1 MFIALR
7 TAFMSK
13 ITIDRYDLSLLDALQ
28 RKGNATNATLGEQI
42 RLSASQI
49 SRRIQRLEEDG
60 VIAGY
65 VALLA
70 PAALGLSITAFAQVS
85 LEPTGESACDAFE
98 DAVAA
103 IPEVLECYS
112 VSGDA
117 DYMLRIVVPDLA
129 AFAELTMK
137 RLLGLPGVG
146 RIRTSIAL
154 QTVKQTHALP
164 LDHLTQPSKPRQRVR
179 YAES

>member
-1 MFIALR
+1 
-7 TAFMSK
+7 MSK
-13 ITIDRYDLSLLDALQ
+13 ITIDRYDLALLEALQ

-42 RLSASQI
+42 KLSASQI

-70 PAALGLSITAFAQVS
+70 PTALGLGVSAFAQVS
-85 LEPTGESACDAFE
+85 LERHSDTSNEVFE

-103 IPEVLECYS
+103 MPEVIDCFS

-117 DYMLRIVVPDLA
+117 DYMLRIVVADLP
-129 AFAELTMK
+129 AFSELMMK
-137 RLLGLPGVG
+137 RMLRLPGIA
-146 RIRTSIAL
+146 RIKTSIAL
-154 QTVKQTHALP
+154 QTIKQTHALP
-164 LDHLTQPSKPRQRVR
+164 LGHLTQPSKPRQRVR
-179 YAES
+179 YAEA

>member
-1 MFIALR
+1 
-7 TAFMSK
+7 MSK
-13 ITIDRYDLSLLDALQ
+13 ITIDRYDLTLLDALQ

-60 VIAGY
+60 IIAGY

-70 PAALGLSITAFAQVS
+70 PSALGLGVTAFAQVI
-85 LEPTGESACDAFE
+85 LERRGDTASESFE
-98 DAVAA
+98 AAVSAM
-103 IPEVLECYS
+103 PEVVECYS

-129 AFAELTMK
+129 AFSELMMK
-137 RLLGLPGVG
+137 RLLSLPRVA
-146 RIRTSIAL
+146 RIKTSIAL
-154 QTVKQTHALP
+154 QNIKQTHILP

>member
-1 MFIALR
+1 
-7 TAFMSK
+7 MSK
-13 ITIDRYDLSLLDALQ
+13 ITIDRYDLALLDALQ

-70 PAALGLSITAFAQVS
+70 PAALGLGVTAFAQVI
-85 LEPTGESACDAFE
+85 LERHDDTATEAFE
-98 DAVAA
+98 GAVASM
-103 IPEVLECYS
+103 PEVMDCFS

-117 DYMLRIVVPDLA
+117 DYMLRMVVPDLA
-129 AFAELTMK
+129 AFSELTMK
-137 RLLGLPGVG
+137 RLPRLPGVA
-146 RIRTSIAL
+146 RVKTSIAL
-154 QTVKQTHALP
+154 HTVKQTHALP

>member
-1 MFIALR
+1 
-7 TAFMSK
+7 MSK
-13 ITIDRYDLSLLDALQ
+13 ITIDRYDLALLDALQ

-70 PAALGLSITAFAQVS
+70 PAALGLGVTAFAEIVLQHS
-85 LEPTGESACDAFE
+85 SEASSEAFE
-98 DAVAA
+98 NAVSEMS
-103 IPEVLECYS
+103 EVTDCFS

-117 DYMLRIVVPDLA
+117 DYLIRLVAPDLPA
-129 AFAELTMK
+129 LSELLMQQVL
-137 RLLGLPGVG
+137 RLPGVA
-146 RIRTSIAL
+146 RIRTSVGL
-154 QTVKQTHALP
+154 KTVKHTPALP
-164 LDHLTQPSKPRQRVR
+164 LGHLTQPSKPRQRVR
-179 YAES
+179 YAET

>member
-1 MFIALR
+1 MA
-7 TAFMSK
+7 K
-13 ITIDRYDLSLLDALQ
+13 ITIDRYDLALLDALQ

-65 VALLA
+65 VALLG
-70 PAALGLSITAFAQVS
+70 PESLGLGVTAFAQVI
-85 LEPTGESACDAFE
+85 LERHGDAASEAFE
-98 DAVAA
+98 TAIAA
-103 IPEVLECYS
+103 LPEVTDCFS

-117 DYMLRIVVPDLA
+117 DYMLRLVVPDLA
-129 AFAELTMK
+129 AFSQLMMK
-137 RLLGLPGVG
+137 NLLRLPGVA
-146 RIRTSIAL
+146 RIKTSIAL
-154 QTVKQTHALP
+154 HTVKRTHVLP
-164 LDHLTQPSKPRQRVR
+164 IDHLTQPSKPRQRVR

>member
-1 MFIALR
+1 MA
-7 TAFMSK
+7 K
-13 ITIDRYDLSLLDALQ
+13 ITIDRYDLALLDALQ

-70 PAALGLSITAFAQVS
+70 PAAIGLSVTAFAQVI
-85 LEPTGESACDAFE
+85 LERRGESTSEAFE
-98 DAVAA
+98 TAIAA
-103 IPEVLECYS
+103 MPQVTDCFS
-112 VSGDA
+112 VSGDS

-129 AFAELTMK
+129 AFSDLMMK
-137 RLLGLPGVG
+137 GLLRLPGVA
-146 RIRTSIAL
+146 RIKTSIAL
-154 QTVKQTHALP
+154 QTVKQTHVLP

>member
-1 MFIALR
+1 MA
-7 TAFMSK
+7 K
-13 ITIDRYDLSLLDALQ
+13 ITIDRYDLALLDALQ

-70 PAALGLSITAFAQVS
+70 PAALGLGVTAFAQVI
-85 LEPTGESACDAFE
+85 LERHSDAASEAFE
-98 DAVAA
+98 TAIAA
-103 IPEVLECYS
+103 MPEVTDCFS

-117 DYMLRIVVPDLA
+117 DYMLRLVVPDLA
-129 AFAELTMK
+129 AFSQLLMK
-137 RLLGLPGVG
+137 TLLRLPGVA
-146 RIRTSIAL
+146 RIKTSIAL
-154 QTVKQTHALP
+154 QTVKRTHVLP
-164 LDHLTQPSKPRQRVR
+164 IDHLTQPSKPRQRVR

>member
-1 MFIALR
+1 
-7 TAFMSK
+7 MSK
-13 ITIDRYDLSLLDALQ
+13 ITIDRYDLALLDALQ

-70 PAALGLSITAFAQVS
+70 PSALGLGITAFAQVI
-85 LEPTGESACDAFE
+85 LERHGEAASEAFE
-98 DAVAA
+98 NAVAA
-103 IPEVLECYS
+103 MPEVTDCLS

-129 AFAELTMK
+129 EFSELMMK
-137 RLLGLPGVG
+137 RLLRLPGVA
-146 RIRTSIAL
+146 RIKTSIAL
-154 QTVKQTHALP
+154 QTIKQTHVLP
-164 LDHLTQPSKPRQRVR
+164 LDHLTQRNKPRQRVR
-179 YAES
+179 YAEG

>member
-1 MFIALR
+1 MA
-7 TAFMSK
+7 K
-13 ITIDRYDLSLLDALQ
+13 ITIDRYDLALLDALQ

-65 VALLA
+65 VALLD
-70 PAALGLSITAFAQVS
+70 PESLGLGVTAFAQVI
-85 LEPTGESACDAFE
+85 LERHGDAASEAFE
-98 DAVAA
+98 TAIAA
-103 IPEVLECYS
+103 LPEVTDCFS

-117 DYMLRIVVPDLA
+117 DYMLRLVVPDLA
-129 AFAELTMK
+129 AFSQLMMK
-137 RLLGLPGVG
+137 NLLRLPGVA
-146 RIRTSIAL
+146 RIKTSIAL
-154 QTVKQTHALP
+154 HTVKRTHVLP
-164 LDHLTQPSKPRQRVR
+164 IDHLTQPSKPRQRVR

>member
-1 MFIALR
+1 
-7 TAFMSK
+7 MSK
-13 ITIDRYDLSLLDALQ
+13 ITIDRYDLALLDALQ

-70 PAALGLSITAFAQVS
+70 PSALGLGVTAFAQVI
-85 LEPTGESACDAFE
+85 LERPSHTSSDDFV

-103 IPEVLECYS
+103 ISEVVDCFA

-129 AFAELTMK
+129 AFSTLMMK
-137 RLLGLPGVG
+137 RLLCLPGVA
-146 RIRTSIAL
+146 RIKTSIAL
-154 QTVKQTHALP
+154 QAVKQTHVLP

-179 YAES
+179 YAENAAT

>member
-1 MFIALR
+1 
-7 TAFMSK
+7 MSK
-13 ITIDRYDLSLLDALQ
+13 ITIDRYDLALLDALQ

-60 VIAGY
+60 IIAGY

-70 PAALGLSITAFAQVS
+70 PTALGLGVTAFAQVI
-85 LEPTGESACDAFE
+85 LERHNDVASEAFE
-98 DAVAA
+98 NAIAA
-103 IPEVLECYS
+103 MPEVVDCFS

-129 AFAELTMK
+129 VFSQLMMK
-137 RLLGLPGVG
+137 RLLCLPGVA
-146 RIRTSIAL
+146 RIKTSIAL
-154 QTVKQTHALP
+154 QTVKQTHVLP

>member
-1 MFIALR
+1 MFRAHK
-7 TAFMSK
+7 ADFMSK
-13 ITIDRYDLSLLDALQ
+13 ITIDRYDLALLDALQ

-42 RLSASQI
+42 KLSPSQI

-70 PAALGLSITAFAQVS
+70 PGALGLSITAFAQVM
-85 LEPTGESACDAFE
+85 LEPTGESACEAFE
-98 DAVAA
+98 DAVSA
-103 IPEVLECYS
+103 IPEVLECHS

-146 RIRTSIAL
+146 RLRTSIAL

-164 LDHLTQPSKPRQRVR
+164 LDHLTHPSKPRQRVR
-179 YAES
+179 YAEG

>member
-1 MFIALR
+1 MAKK
-7 TAFMSK
+7 MSK
-13 ITIDRYDLSLLDALQ
+13 ITIDRYDLALLDALQ

-70 PAALGLSITAFAQVS
+70 PTALGLGVTAFAQVILQRDS
-85 LEPTGESACDAFE
+85 ETASETFE
-98 DAVAA
+98 AAVADMS
-103 IPEVLECYS
+103 EVVECFS

-117 DYMLRIVVPDLA
+117 DYVLRIVVPDLG
-129 AFAELTMK
+129 AFSDLMTK
-137 RLLGLPGVG
+137 RLMRLPDVA
-146 RIRTSIAL
+146 RIKTSIAL
-154 QTVKQTHALP
+154 QTVKQTHVLP
-164 LDHLTQPSKPRQRVR
+164 LDHLTQPGKPSKRVR

>member
-1 MFIALR
+1 
-7 TAFMSK
+7 MSK
-13 ITIDRYDLSLLDALQ
+13 ITIDRYDLALLDALQ

-70 PAALGLSITAFAQVS
+70 PSALGLGVTAFAQVI
-85 LEPTGESACDAFE
+85 LERHGETANETFE
-98 DAVAA
+98 AAVAA
-103 IPEVLECYS
+103 MPEVMDCLS
-112 VSGDA
+112 VSGDC

-129 AFAELTMK
+129 TFSELMLK
-137 RLLGLPGVG
+137 QLLHLPGVA
-146 RIRTSIAL
+146 RIKTNIAL

-164 LDHLTQPSKPRQRVR
+164 LDHLTQPSKSSKRVR
-179 YAES
+179 YAEG

>member
-1 MFIALR
+1 
-7 TAFMSK
+7 MSK
-13 ITIDRYDLSLLDALQ
+13 ITIDRYDIALLDALQ

-60 VIAGY
+60 IIAGY

-70 PAALGLSITAFAQVS
+70 PTALGLGVTAFAQVI
-85 LEPTGESACDAFE
+85 LERHNDAASGAFE
-98 DAVAA
+98 NAIAA
-103 IPEVLECYS
+103 MPEVTDCFS

-129 AFAELTMK
+129 VFSQLMMK
-137 RLLGLPGVG
+137 RLLCLPGVA
-146 RIRTSIAL
+146 RIKTSIAL
-154 QTVKQTHALP
+154 QTVKQTHVLP

>member
-1 MFIALR
+1 
-7 TAFMSK
+7 MSK
-13 ITIDRYDLSLLDALQ
+13 ITIDRYDLALLGALQ

-60 VIAGY
+60 VIASY

-70 PAALGLSITAFAQVS
+70 PSALGLGITAFAQVI
-85 LEPTGESACDAFE
+85 LERHGETASEAFE
-98 DAVAA
+98 NAVAA
-103 IPEVLECYS
+103 MPEVMDCFS

-129 AFAELTMK
+129 CLFRTDDETPAAPA
-137 RLLGLPGVG
+137 RHRPHQDQHCSADDQS
-146 RIRTSIAL
+146 RRTSCRSI
-154 QTVKQTHALP
+154 T
-164 LDHLTQPSKPRQRVR
+164 
-179 YAES
+179 

>member
-1 MFIALR
+1 
-7 TAFMSK
+7 MSK
-13 ITIDRYDLSLLDALQ
+13 ITIDRYDLALLDALQ

-65 VALLA
+65 VALLD
-70 PAALGLSITAFAQVS
+70 PESLGLGVTAFAQVI
-85 LEPTGESACDAFE
+85 LERHGDAASEVFE
-98 DAVAA
+98 TAIAA
-103 IPEVLECYS
+103 LPEVTDCFS

-117 DYMLRIVVPDLA
+117 DYMLRLVVPDLA
-129 AFAELTMK
+129 AFSQLMMK
-137 RLLGLPGVG
+137 NLLRLPGVA
-146 RIRTSIAL
+146 RIKTSIAL
-154 QTVKQTHALP
+154 HTVKRTHVLP
-164 LDHLTQPSKPRQRVR
+164 IDHLTQPSKPRQRVR